1 VLQPPIRRQSA
12 QAAASA
18 PAIPAKAVLAATA
31 RPAAANSSLGLRQ
44 SKMAA
49 SAVGSCKSVNTNQV
63 MSSADNELSKLLENW
78 DPNAELD
85 VNFNR
90 QVWIRLEGRVGS
102 SWEVD
107 ALLALLERW
116 LRVLAR
122 PRLAFAAT
130 TIAIFIGIL
139 VGGLQ
144 ARSMQKEQYLLSVNP
159 YWVNST
165 QTNLR

>member
-1 VLQPPIRRQSA
+1 
-12 QAAASA
+12 
-18 PAIPAKAVLAATA
+18 
-31 RPAAANSSLGLRQ
+31 
-44 SKMAA
+44 MAA

-139 VGGLQ
+139 VGWLQ
-144 ARSMQKEQYLLSVNP
+144 ARSMQ
-159 YWVNST
+159 
-165 QTNLR
+165 